1 MIHSELEMLLADV
14 VRSKWGDKGIEYLVG
29 SISSITT
36 ADQLTACNCPHRATF
51 GLSIAGQ
58 MGPTLDVMAAVSAH
72 LGAAN
77 NTLEL
82 EARFGE

>member
-1 MIHSELEMLLADV
+1 
-14 VRSKWGDKGIEYLVG
+14 
-29 SISSITT
+29 
-36 ADQLTACNCPHRATF
+36 
-51 GLSIAGQ
+51 